1 MGIVSHHIR
10 RFCPH
15 SRWGD
20 YMRLRVT
27 EVVLR
32 CLPATSRVMYGI
44 TYLSNVEEV
53 RGTNSGVCSVMDCCM
68 VCDLSLRQQQGQS
81 WTQQGDFCRVCL
93 WGGKCSVRKES
104 SERGPCHRG
113 RWWWVVCYCTS
124 LRNKG
129 PDVSRKNI
137 SFLGAARAP
146 SHFPTPNTQELPLLQ
161 SGI

>member
-1 MGIVSHHIR
+1 MGIVSYHIR
-10 RFCPH
+10 RFCLH
-15 SRWGD
+15 SRWGN

-27 EVVLR
+27 GVVLR
-32 CLPATSRVMYGI
+32 FLPATSRAMYGI
-44 TYLSNVEEV
+44 THLSNVEEV
-53 RGTNSGVCSVMDCCM
+53 RGTNSGMYSVMDYCM
-68 VCDLSLRQQQGQS
+68 VCDLSSRQQQGQS
-81 WTQQGDFCRVCL
+81 WTQQDFCHVCL

-104 SERGPCHRG
+104 SEQGPSHRG

-137 SFLGAARAP
+137 SFLVTARAP
-146 SHFPTPNTQELPLLQ
+146 SHFPTPNTQELPLLLQ